1 MMNSQPIQGY
11 LYVINYA
18 EGEESLCKLE
28 MKVLFGEDLTD
39 KYLFSKVD
47 IDPSR
52 SVFIKERLT
61 ILYRHETYEGLY
73 EQVKEN
79 PLSYETFKCLF
90 LRFKG
95 QTIDYKERLERLKK
109 LAF

>member
-61 ILYRHETYEGLY
+61 IL
-73 EQVKEN
+73 
-79 PLSYETFKCLF
+79 
-90 LRFKG
+90 
-95 QTIDYKERLERLKK
+95 
-109 LAF
+109 